1 MNRTDGSTA
10 RLSSPRSELAEV
22 IRRIL
27 EAAANQ
33 ILAVVAPLTAR
44 IVRAYVTLDETADT
58 AATDGIHIWVPPV
71 FEGVDVT
78 QNTPVAIGLLVH
90 ELGHFL
96 QPLKEMEEV
105 EQRTGAPHWL
115 GNILADVQLEAMMA
129 GLFPPLAATL
139 KAVRAAVKQACL
151 ADYCQSLRA
160 GRTFPAIACSVALA
174 GRFGNP
180 ELPFDVSAR
189 GDSQVLFGVLRTISS
204 QTVADRALQ
213 FAWRLAGAVEI
224 PPLQVPAYVEETI
237 QAFPE
242 LRAAAETF
250 PLPGGCV
257 QVRGAAGR
265 AAQGEACGNVGAY
278 APSEVTPVVA
288 VRHIRRQ
295 PLAAAAQAA
304 LGLRP
309 HFQVARGATEIAAP
323 DRLDRRALAR
333 GELVPLR
340 MPMPGKEV
348 PRPKAVICVDKS
360 GSMRGSKIELAEVAA
375 QAVALAVKAAGG
387 EAVGILFDDKGEVA
401 DTDDDALLFFDRNAL
416 TYGGTDFGFLAD
428 AWRRWPQHFVL
439 LVTDGDGAI
448 PLALPGDKARTAVI
462 LIPPDCDAALMGQ
475 IADRVVTL
483 SDLRGLANV
492 LTMLVPRT
500 QVA

>member
-1 MNRTDGSTA
+1 MSATDV
-10 RLSSPRSELAEV
+10 RS
-22 IRRIL
+22 IL
-27 EAAANQ
+27 DAAANQ

-58 AATDGIHIWVPPV
+58 AATDGIRIWVPPV
-71 FEGVDVT
+71 FAGVDVA
-78 QNTPVAIGLLVH
+78 QDTPVAIGLLVH

-96 QPLKEMEEV
+96 QPLQELEEV
-105 EQRTGAPHWL
+105 EQRTAAPRWL
-115 GNILADVQLEAMMA
+115 GNVIADIELEAMMA

-139 KAVRAAVKQACL
+139 KAVRAAVKQAHL
-151 ADYCQSLRA
+151 ADYCQSLRE
-160 GRTFPAIACSVALA
+160 GRSFPAIACSVALT

-180 ELPFDVSAR
+180 ELPFDISAR
-189 GDSQVLFGVLRTISS
+189 GDSQVLFAALRAIPS

-213 FAWRLAGAVEI
+213 FTWRLVGATEI
-224 PPLQVPAYVEETI
+224 PPTEAPAFVEETI
-237 QAFPE
+237 AQFPE

-250 PLPGGCV
+250 PLPGGSV
-257 QVRGAAGR
+257 QVHSATGR
-265 AAQGEACGNVGAY
+265 AAQGEACGNVGVHPPA
-278 APSEVTPVVA
+278 EVTPVLP
-288 VRHIRRQ
+288 VRHTRRP

-323 DRLDRRALAR
+323 GRLERRAVAR

-340 MPMPGKEV
+340 MPLPGKEA
-348 PRPKAVICVDKS
+348 PRPKVVICVDKS
-360 GSMRGSKIELAEVAA
+360 GSMRNSKIELAQLAA

-387 EAVGILFDDKGEVA
+387 EVIGILFDDKGEVA
-401 DTDDDALLFFDRNAL
+401 DTGDDALLFFDRGAL
-416 TYGGTDFGFLAD
+416 NYGGTDFGFLAD
-428 AWRRWPQHFVL
+428 AWRRWPGHFIL

-448 PLALPGDKARTAVI
+448 PLALPGDKARTAAI
-462 LIPPDCDAALMGQ
+462 LIPPDCDAARMSQ
-475 IADRVVTL
+475 ITDRVVTL
-483 SDLRGLANV
+483 SDLRDLANV

>member
-1 MNRTDGSTA
+1 MSATDV
-10 RLSSPRSELAEV
+10 RS
-22 IRRIL
+22 IL
-27 EAAANQ
+27 DAAANQ

-44 IVRAYVTLDETADT
+44 LVRAHVTLDETADT

-71 FEGVDVT
+71 FAGVDVT
-78 QNTPVAIGLLVH
+78 QDTPVAIGLLVH

-96 QPLKEMEEV
+96 QPLKALEEV

-115 GNILADVQLEAMMA
+115 GNVIADIELEAMMA

-139 KAVRAAVKQACL
+139 KAVRAVVQQACL

-160 GRTFPAIACSVALA
+160 APTFPVGACSVALA

-180 ELPFDVSAR
+180 ELPFDISAR
-189 GDSQVLFGVLRTISS
+189 GDSQVLFGALRTIPN
-204 QTVADRALQ
+204 QTVADRASQ
-213 FAWRLAGAVEI
+213 FAWRLVGAAEI
-224 PPLQVPAYVEETI
+224 PPLQTPAYVAETI

-265 AAQGEACGNVGAY
+265 AAQGEACGNVGAHP
-278 APSEVTPVVA
+278 PSEVTPVIP
-288 VRHIRRQ
+288 VRHIRRP

-309 HFQVARGATEIAAP
+309 HFHVARGATEIAAP
-323 DRLDRRALAR
+323 GRLDRRALAR

-340 MPMPGKEV
+340 MPLPGKEA

-360 GSMRGSKIELAEVAA
+360 GSMRNSKIELAQLAA

-401 DTDDDALLFFDRNAL
+401 DTGDDALLFFDRNAL
-416 TYGGTDFGFLAD
+416 SYGGTDFGFLAD
-428 AWRRWPQHFVL
+428 AWRRWPGHFIL

-462 LIPPDCDAALMGQ
+462 LIPPDYDAVRMSQ
-475 IADRVVTL
+475 IAARVVTL